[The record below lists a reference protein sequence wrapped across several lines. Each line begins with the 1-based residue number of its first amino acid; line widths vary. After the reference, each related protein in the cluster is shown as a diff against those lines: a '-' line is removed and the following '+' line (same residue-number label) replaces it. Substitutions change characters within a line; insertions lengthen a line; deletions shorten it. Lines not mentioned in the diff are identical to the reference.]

1 MHDPSTFSLLILVLF
16 GEQATGVLISGG
28 FFMNESFIHFV
39 KQLDRQ
45 QTDVYETLWNIYDG
59 AYLWVIL

>member
-1 MHDPSTFSLLILVLF
+1 
-16 GEQATGVLISGG
+16 
-28 FFMNESFIHFV
+28 MNESFIHFV

-45 QTDVYETLWNIYDG
+45 QTDLYETLWNIYDE